1 MAVFGDRILR
11 CSDGHLFVS
20 SESSRLFGS
29 IHLGTSRLM
38 RCPVD
43 GKFVKATNAPE
54 KSLTPE
60 QLEEARK
67 YHT

>member
-1 MAVFGDRILR
+1 MAIIGERILR
-11 CSDGHLFVS
+11 CKDGHLFVS
-20 SESSRLFGS
+20 SETSRLVGS
-29 IHLGTSRLM
+29 IHLGSSRLM

-43 GKFVKATNAPE
+43 GKFVKASNVPE

-60 QLEEARK
+60 QLQEARQ